1 MFSGWGTKKKQ
12 CVLRGRGR
20 NGFLQR
26 ASGGRCVRDVRN
38 WYKAIWAYGLG
49 TERFGGR
56 ENCTKTKREQR
67 EGEDSGFGEKSKGV
81 DTASWDLHLES
92 SSSHRRASTIGT
104 GKERQGP
111 EEEGEEVNGYSQLAA
126 AIELRE
132 VSLLLTCVVMYA
144 YCITAFYAYSIFL
157 VLR

>member
-38 WYKAIWAYGLG
+38 WYKAIWAYGWVRNDLG
-49 TERFGGR
+49 AERIAQKHRERESRGKGR
-56 ENCTKTKREQR
+56 ILVLGRKAK
-67 EGEDSGFGEKSKGV
+67 
-81 DTASWDLHLES
+81 DLHLES

-111 EEEGEEVNGYSQLAA
+111 EEEGEEVTGYSQLAA
-126 AIELRE
+126 AIELQE

-144 YCITAFYAYSIFL
+144 YCITAFYAYSIL
-157 VLR
+157 LMLR